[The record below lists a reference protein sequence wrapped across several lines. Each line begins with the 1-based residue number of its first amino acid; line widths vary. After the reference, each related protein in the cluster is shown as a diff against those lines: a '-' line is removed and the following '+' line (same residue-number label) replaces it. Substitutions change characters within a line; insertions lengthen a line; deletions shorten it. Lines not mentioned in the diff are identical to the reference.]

1 ALPCYDAAMTAKST
15 FVDQAIQE
23 YVIATVVREHPILR
37 ELREETSRLPNARM
51 AIGPE
56 QGQLMQLLAR
66 AIGARRYLE
75 IGVFTGYSS
84 LSMALALP
92 VNGYVL
98 ACDVSEEFTAIA
110 RRYWEAAGVA
120 AKIDLR
126 IGPALETLE
135 KLRAQGVEPF
145 DIAFI
150 DADKANVGEYYE
162 RALELVRPG
171 GLVLIDNVLWGGAV
185 LDASEKDPDT
195 QALRAVSSRAGR
207 DDRVDVA
214 LLPVCDGLLLAL
226 KRNPRKP

>member
-1 ALPCYDAAMTAKST
+1 MTAKST

-23 YVIATVVREHPILR
+23 YVIATVVREQPVLR
-37 ELREETSRLPNARM
+37 ELREETLRLPNARM

-56 QGQLMQLLAR
+56 QGQLMQLLAH

-92 VNGYVL
+92 ADGYVL
-98 ACDVSEEFTAIA
+98 ACDVSEEFTNVA

-120 AKIDLR
+120 AKVDLR
-126 IGPALETLE
+126 IGPALETLR
-135 KLRAQGVEPF
+135 KLHADGVEPF
-145 DIAFI
+145 DMAFI
-150 DADKANVGEYYE
+150 DADKASVGEYYE

-171 GLVLIDNVLWGGAV
+171 GLILVDNVLWGGSV
-185 LDASEKDPDT
+185 VDATDEDPDT
-195 QALRAVSSRAGR
+195 RALRAVNSKAGR

-214 LLPVCDGLLLAL
+214 LLPVCDGLLIAL
-226 KRNPRKP
+226 KRKHKEP

>member
-1 ALPCYDAAMTAKST
+1 MTAKSN

-23 YVIATVVREHPILR
+23 YVIATVVREHPVLR
-37 ELREETSRLPNARM
+37 ELREETLRLPNARM

-56 QGQLMQLLAR
+56 QGQLMQLLAH

-92 VNGYVL
+92 ADGYVL
-98 ACDVSEEFTAIA
+98 ACDVSEEFTRVA

-126 IGPALETLE
+126 IGPALETLA
-135 KLRAQGVEPF
+135 KLRAQDVEPF
-145 DIAFI
+145 DMAFI

-162 RALELVRPG
+162 KALELVRPG
-171 GLVLIDNVLWGGAV
+171 GLILVDNVLWGGAV
-185 LDASEKDPDT
+185 VDASDEDPDT
-195 QALRAVSSRAGR
+195 RALRAVNSKAGR
-207 DDRVDVA
+207 DDRVNVA
-214 LLPVCDGLLLAL
+214 LIPVCDGLLIAL
-226 KRNPRKP
+226 KRNSGLP

>member
-1 ALPCYDAAMTAKST
+1 MTAKSN

-23 YVIATVVREHPILR
+23 YVIATVVREHPLLR
-37 ELREETSRLPNARM
+37 ELREETLRLPNARM

-92 VNGYVL
+92 DDGYVL
-98 ACDVSEEFTAIA
+98 ACDVSEEFTRVA

-126 IGPALETLE
+126 IGPALETLAT
-135 KLRAQGVEPF
+135 LRAQSVEPF

-162 RALELVRPG
+162 KALELVRPG
-171 GLVLIDNVLWGGAV
+171 GLILVDNVLWAV
-185 LDASEKDPDT
+185 RSLDASDEDPDT
-195 QALRAVSSRAGR
+195 RALRAVNSKAGS

-214 LLPVCDGLLLAL
+214 LLPVCDGLLIAL
-226 KRNPRKP
+226 KRNT